1 MEFYRKLKKSRLPW
15 YLFYGGLTIEL
26 LIVIVDKSNLINPFE
41 GRLFQITFLI
51 FLLKLQLTD
60 YRLGSCSNFSVEAT
74 AAVSSTAQ
82 WAAAAITIATIATIA
97 TAIAI
102 A

>member
-51 FLLKLQLTD
+51 FLLKELKNKVDL
-60 YRLGSCSNFSVEAT
+60 RWVGFFCLFVWLVGWLVLIF
-74 AAVSSTAQ
+74 
-82 WAAAAITIATIATIA
+82 
-97 TAIAI
+97 
-102 A
+102 